1 MNRVV
6 SLLPSNTEII
16 CALGCRDR
24 LVGRS
29 HECDHPSGVDALPVC
44 TEPRFDPDGTSCEID
59 QRVKEVLLETSSVY
73 RIHAGLLDEL
83 APDLLVTQ
91 SHCEVCAAGLDDVRA
106 AARQLVRS
114 RPEIISVAPDDL
126 GEVWEN
132 ITEIA
137 GVLGVGDRGA
147 ELVARLQ
154 ERLARIATISARA
167 EKRPRVACVEWYDP
181 LMAAGNWVPELVEIA
196 GGEDV
201 LGVKGEHSAW
211 IEWDAL
217 TAADPDVIV
226 LMPCGFDI
234 GRSRRELCSL
244 AEQSAWGGLRAV
256 REESVFVADGN
267 QYFNRPGPRL
277 VESAE
282 IMAEILHPGQ
292 IDFGHA
298 GHGWQPL

>member
-29 HECDHPSGVDALPVC
+29 HECDYPSGVDALPVC

-59 QRVKEVLLETSSVY
+59 RRVKEVLLETSSVY
-73 RIHAGLLDEL
+73 RVHARLLDEL

-132 ITEIA
+132 IAEIA
-137 GVLGVGDRGA
+137 GVLGIAEEGT
-147 ELVARLQ
+147 ELVARLR
-154 ERLARIATISARA
+154 ERLARIATATARVD
-167 EKRPRVACVEWYDP
+167 ERPRVACVEWFDP

-217 TAADPDVIV
+217 VRADPDVIV

-234 GRSRRELCSL
+234 VRSRRELCSL
-244 AEQSAWGGLRAV
+244 AEQSLWGGLRAV
-256 REESVFVADGN
+256 MEEKVFVADGN

-298 GHGWQPL
+298 GRGWQPL

>member
-29 HECDHPSGVDALPVC
+29 HECDYPDGVDVLPVC
-44 TEPRFDPDGTSCEID
+44 TEPRFDPHGTSCEID
-59 QRVKEVLLETSSVY
+59 RRVKEVLLETSSVY
-73 RIHAGLLDEL
+73 RVHAGLLDEL

-114 RPEIISVAPDDL
+114 RPEIISVAPADL

-132 ITEIA
+132 IAEIA
-137 GVLGVGDRGA
+137 GVLGVTGRGA
-147 ELVARLQ
+147 GLVARLRD
-154 ERLARIATISARA
+154 RLVRIATVAERA
-167 EKRPRVACVEWYDP
+167 GQRPRVACVEWFDP
-181 LMAAGNWVPELVEIA
+181 LMAAGNWVPELVGIA
-196 GGEDV
+196 GGADV
-201 LGVKGEHSAW
+201 LGTVGEDSAW

-217 TAADPDVIV
+217 AAADPDVIV

-234 GRSRRELCSL
+234 ARSRDELCSL
-244 AEQSAWGGLRAV
+244 TEQSAWEGLTAV
-256 REESVFVADGN
+256 RQRRVFVADGN

-282 IMAEILHPGQ
+282 IMAEILHPRHF
-292 IDFGHA
+292 DFGHA
-298 GHGWQPL
+298 GRGWQPL